1 MCSTHRLHARPH
13 ARPQDTLADLLAML
27 HTGQGDALAGTQ
39 ALLWAHPGFAPG
51 HCLHAALLVMAGSED
66 ALPALARTLH
76 IAEALPPGATS
87 ERERRHL
94 AAARAWLERDLKEA
108 LQLYGEIAADDPLDT
123 LALRVAHFGDLQWGR
138 TAQLRDR
145 IAAALPHWHERM
157 PGYGHV
163 LGMYAFGLAENG
175 EHAGATAVGRRA
187 LAFDRRNAGA
197 VHAVAHALDM
207 QGRSEDGIDWLQAR
221 ASAWTTSES
230 YAPHLWWHQ
239 ALCYLDLDD
248 VAAALRILD
257 ARLPAGARAGAPALV
272 DASALLWRL
281 QLRGIDVAERWQRVA
296 SAWAVTP
303 ERGLR
308 PFNDTHAILAYV
320 GAGRIGHAQWL
331 MTALRASAERTQDL
345 QGLIAHA
352 ALPVCEAVMHF
363 GAGDHAAAVECLLQH
378 RHLAQ
383 HCGGSRAQ
391 CDLVQQ
397 TLLEAAM
404 RDGQWELARSL
415 TEERIAARPYSEM
428 NLRLMARCEAR
439 EQRPLRQAGRFV
451 GSAHACA

>member
-1 MCSTHRLHARPH
+1 MCSTAPVHV
-13 ARPQDTLADLLAML
+13 RPQDTLADLLAML
-27 HTGQGDALAGTQ
+27 HTGQGDPLSGAQ
-39 ALLWAHPGFAPG
+39 ALLRAHPAFVAG

-66 ALPALARTLH
+66 ALPALAHTLQR
-76 IAEALPPGATS
+76 AEALPAGTVS

-94 AAARAWLERDLKEA
+94 SAARAWLERDLKES
-108 LQLYGEIAADDPLDT
+108 LQLYGDIAANNPLDT

-145 IAAALPHWHERM
+145 IAAALPHWNDRM

-163 LGMYAFGLAENG
+163 LGMYAFGLAENA
-175 EHAGATAVGRRA
+175 EHAQAAEVGRRA
-187 LAFDRRNAGA
+187 LSFDKRNAGA

-207 QGRSEDGIDWLQAR
+207 QGQSREGIEWLQGTSSDWTC
-221 ASAWTTSES
+221 SAS

-239 ALCYLDLDD
+239 ALCHLDLDD
-248 VAAALRILD
+248 IDSTLRILD
-257 ARLPAGARAGAPALV
+257 ARLPTGESAGAPALV

-281 QLRGIDVAERWQRVA
+281 QLRGIDAAERWQRVA

-320 GAGRIGHAQWL
+320 GAGRQEQAERL
-331 MTALRASAERTQDL
+331 MKALRASAERTQDL

-352 ALPVCEAVMHF
+352 ALPVCEAAMRF
-363 GAGDHAAAVECLLQH
+363 GAGDYAAAVQSLLQH

-397 TLLEAAM
+397 TLLEASM
-404 RDGQWELARSL
+404 RDGQWEMARSL
-415 TEERIAARPYSEM
+415 VEERIAARPHSEM
-428 NLRLMARCEAR
+428 NHRLIRRCER
-439 EQRPLRQAGRFV
+439 RDRRCRPI
-451 GSAHACA
+451 AH